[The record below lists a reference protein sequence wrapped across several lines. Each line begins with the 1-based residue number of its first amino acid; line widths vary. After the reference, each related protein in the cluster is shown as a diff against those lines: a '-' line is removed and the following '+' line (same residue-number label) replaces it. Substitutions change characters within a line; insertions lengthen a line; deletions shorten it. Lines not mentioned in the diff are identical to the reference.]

1 MSINFF
7 TFRLFFLIIC
17 TGMWAQNEN
26 STLTV
31 LEEGFIFEK
40 AEFPQCHASTME
52 VLENGEIIAAWFGG
66 EYERHPEVSIYTSIK
81 SGLGW
86 SSPRKV
92 ADGIVN
98 DSLSYPTWNPVLFK
112 TKSKKLFLFYK
123 VGPSPS
129 QWWGMYKVSHDNGNT
144 WSQPVRLP
152 DNILGPIRN
161 KPLQIGNRIISPSS
175 VESTDGK
182 IWQSHVEISED
193 DGETWRKV
201 PIDSIS
207 DFKTIQPAIIQY
219 NGVLKAFFRSD
230 QDVLMESLSKDLGES
245 WTKLEKTS
253 IANPN
258 SGVDA
263 VTLANGHHLL
273 VYNPL
278 KSGKDWHNGRN
289 KLIVA
294 ISLNGEDWEPVLK
307 LEDRS
312 EGEYSYPAII
322 QDNNGDIHITYTYE
336 RERIK
341 YVKLRLN

>member
-1 MSINFF
+1 
-7 TFRLFFLIIC
+7 
-17 TGMWAQNEN
+17 MWAQNEN

-207 DFKTIQPAIIQY
+207 DFNYTED
-219 NGVLKAFFRSD
+219 G
-230 QDVLMESLSKDLGES
+230 
-245 WTKLEKTS
+245 
-253 IANPN
+253 
-258 SGVDA
+258 
-263 VTLANGHHLL
+263 
-273 VYNPL
+273 
-278 KSGKDWHNGRN
+278 N
-289 KLIVA
+289 KF
-294 ISLNGEDWEPVLK
+294 
-307 LEDRS
+307 
-312 EGEYSYPAII
+312 
-322 QDNNGDIHITYTYE
+322 
-336 RERIK
+336 
-341 YVKLRLN
+341 